1 MIMKWIDRFLFVFFG
16 SLLLVALTALFLHC
30 FGEDLILEQVRLLIQ
45 KRVTAR
51 VTFSEY
57 RINWFTMTAEV
68 HDVTFHHKEKKSTI
82 KNFKVRFGFPNIFR
96 QILPIRE
103 MYIEDGVWII
113 HRKDKKASFFPDFI
127 TDYKD
132 GSKWKV
138 TLDKIILLN
147 YDTRFIDED
156 ILPNQDI
163 TLTSRRG
170 TVVVDRVPEIIRIKG
185 ILEDKTHK
193 DSRYFCRM
201 NFGMKSKYTDFDVSV
216 FAKDCDFTRVGV
228 YQVEFTN
235 LKIKEGTGSYIL
247 NLENH
252 LGLLKGY
259 LYVNA
264 FNLNFDAF
272 NESIFS
278 TVLGLSYQSF
288 LGMMEKNNKHLEL
301 DFMIYGE
308 ASHPKIRLGALA
320 KGFLLKA
327 PVSLAKDT
335 FSLVEKVFN
344 TALLGLPR
352 KIYGNKSEKD
362 AENKDGAAVP
372 EEEALS
378 ELSEEAAMDLES

>member
-1 MIMKWIDRFLFVFFG
+1 MLMKWVDRFLFVFFG
-16 SLLLVALTALFLHC
+16 SLVSLALLAIFLHC
-30 FGEDLILEQVRLLIQ
+30 FGEDLILENVRQILQ
-45 KRVTAR
+45 KRVNAR
-51 VTFSEY
+51 VLYGDY
-57 RINWFTMTAEV
+57 RLNWFTLTAEV
-68 HDVTFHHKEKKSTI
+68 HDVTFYRKELKSTM
-82 KNFKVRFGFPNIFR
+82 KNFKIRLGLPSFFR

-113 HRKDKKASFFPDFI
+113 HKKDKKPEYFPDFI
-127 TDYKD
+127 TDYND

-147 YDTRFIDED
+147 YDTRFMDDD
-156 ILPNQDI
+156 INPHQDI
-163 TLTSRRG
+163 TLTAKRG
-170 TVVVDRVPEIIRIKG
+170 TVFVDRVPEWIRIKG
-185 ILEDKTHK
+185 ILEDRTCK
-193 DSRYFCRM
+193 DARYYCRM
-201 NFGMKSKYTDFDVSV
+201 NFGMKSKYTDFDISV
-216 FAKDCDFTRVGV
+216 FARNCDLTRIGP
-228 YQVEFTN
+228 YQLEFTN
-235 LKIKEGTGSYIL
+235 LQIKEGIGSYIF

-252 LGLLKGY
+252 LGLIKGY
-259 LYVNA
+259 LYLNA
-264 FNLNFDAF
+264 FNLNFNAF

-308 ASHPKIRLGALA
+308 ASNPKIRLGSLA

-352 KIYGNKSEKD
+352 KIYRKSEK
-362 AENKDGAAVP
+362 AEGQTETPAAP
-372 EEEALS
+372 EEELS
-378 ELSEEAAMDLES
+378 ELSEESMAMDLDS